1 MKPKQQKIDDD
12 FKGLIN
18 KHKRKQL
25 EKMLQEVRKLESLA
39 NQCRQSQDLAEIAEL
54 TLQVDR
60 QIETMQRL
68 KKGL

>member
-1 MKPKQQKIDDD
+1 MKPKQQRIDDD

-18 KHKRKQL
+18 KHKRKQV
-25 EKMLQEVRKLESLA
+25 EKMLQEARKLESLA
-39 NQCRQSQDLAEIAEL
+39 SQYRQTKDLTELAEL

-60 QIETMQRL
+60 QIKTMQRL

>member
-18 KHKRKQL
+18 KHKRNQA
-25 EKMLQEVRKLESLA
+25 EKMLQEARKLESLA
-39 NQCRQSQDLAEIAEL
+39 SQYRQTKDLTELAEL

-60 QIETMQRL
+60 QIKTMQRL